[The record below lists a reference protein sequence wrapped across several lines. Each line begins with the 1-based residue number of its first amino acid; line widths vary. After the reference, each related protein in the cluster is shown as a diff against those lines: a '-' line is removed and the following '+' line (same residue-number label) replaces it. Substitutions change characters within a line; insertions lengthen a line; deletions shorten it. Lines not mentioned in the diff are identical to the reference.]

1 MKTAIKN
8 RERTEKLVLLALL
21 TAMVAI
27 LSYFGGF
34 IKIGGLASVSLT
46 LIPVVLGAAML
57 GPWAGALLG
66 GISGIV
72 FFITPDAAFWFGLSL
87 FGTVVT
93 VLIKGIAAGFL
104 ESALGG
110 IGVSFLPLIFFM
122 IGYGTGHLAGRAL
135 ARTFPSYMIFSLA
148 LCILRPAVTLAAIG
162 LDARATG
169 FDLTAITRGT
179 LAPEF
184 LVNLVVAIPMYPLI
198 RKTHKLVQQKK

>member
-1 MKTAIKN
+1 MDRLQNEPSHSLAPTGGSLS
-8 RERTEKLVLLALL
+8 RTRRRVTVYGITLMLLALAQ
-21 TAMVAI
+21 T
-27 LSYFGGF
+27 
-34 IKIGGLASVSLT
+34 T
-46 LIPVVLGAAML
+46 LIQAFPLLGVAPDLCLLFVLGIAMFD
-57 GPWAGALLG
+57 GAESG
-66 GISGIV
+66 GAV
-72 FFITPDAAFWFGLSL
+72 
-87 FGTVVT
+87 
-93 VLIKGIAAGFL
+93 GIAAGFL

-148 LCILRPAVTLAAIG
+148 LCVLRPAVTLAAIG

-184 LVNLVVAIPMYPLI
+184 LVNLIAAIPMYPLI